1 MTRLYDLQDQLVQ
14 IDNILADNTN
24 EETQEILESARD
36 EVLKA
41 IDGKVENILEF
52 MSDCKTKVEQLKN
65 EENRL
70 AKKRKT
76 LENKAEYL
84 KGMLM
89 WFMKTN
95 GQEKAEF
102 GTWNVS
108 VAKTPERVVLD
119 ACDDDFPEQY
129 KKYSW
134 DIDKT
139 ALKKDMEDGKLV
151 IFSVSQGKEI
161 QLAHTESGETIRVK

>member
-1 MTRLYDLQDQLVQ
+1 MTRLYDLQDQLMQ

-24 EETQEILESARD
+24 EETQEILESARE

-52 MSDCKTKVEQLKN
+52 MSDCKAKIEQLKN
-65 EENRL
+65 EENRI

-84 KGMLM
+84 KDMLM

-95 GQEKAEF
+95 NQTKAEF

-108 VAKTPERVVLD
+108 VAKTPEKVVLD
-119 ACDDDFPEQY
+119 VSEEDLPDWFKRLTYTVDKVAIKDKMVNGKCCI
-129 KKYSW
+129 SG
-134 DIDKT
+134 IDG
-139 ALKKDMEDGKLV
+139 MP
-151 IFSVSQGKEI
+151 I
-161 QLAHTESGETIRVK
+161 QIAHTESGETIRVK

>member
-1 MTRLYDLQDQLVQ
+1 MTRLYDLQDQLMQ

-52 MSDCKTKVEQLKN
+52 MSDCKAKVEQLKS
-65 EENRL
+65 EEIRI

-95 GQEKAEF
+95 NQTKAEF

-108 VAKTPERVVLD
+108 VAKTPDKVVLD
-119 ACDDDFPEQY
+119 IDEASLPSWC
-129 KKYSW
+129 KKVVYTA
-134 DIDKT
+134 DKT
-139 ALKKDMEDGKLV
+139 VLKNQMIDGKAFIEGEDGKPLM
-151 IFSVSQGKEI
+151 I
-161 QLAHTESGETIRVK
+161 AHIESGETIRVK

>member
-1 MTRLYDLQDQLVQ
+1 MKLYDLQDQLVQ
-14 IDNILADNTN
+14 IDNILEANTN

-52 MSDCKTKVEQLKN
+52 MSDCKAKVEYLKN
-65 EENRL
+65 EEARI

-76 LENKAEYL
+76 LENKVEYF
-84 KGMLM
+84 KNMLM

-95 GQEKAEF
+95 GQDKAEF

-108 VAKTPERVVLD
+108 VAKTPAKVVLD
-119 ACDDDFPEQY
+119 VEEDDLPAWF
-129 KKYSW
+129 KKVSYTV
-134 DIDKT
+134 DKT
-139 ALKKDMEDGKLV
+139 AIKEQMVNDKCFIQGIDGMP
-151 IFSVSQGKEI
+151 I
-161 QLAHTESGETIRVK
+161 QVAHIETGETVRIK

>member
-1 MTRLYDLQDQLVQ
+1 MSRLYDLQDQLMQ

-41 IDGKVENILEF
+41 IDGKIENILEF
-52 MSDCKTKVEQLKN
+52 MSDCKAKVEQLKS
-65 EENRL
+65 EEIRI

-95 GQEKAEF
+95 NQTKAEF

-108 VAKTPERVVLD
+108 VAKTPDKVVLD
-119 ACDDDFPEQY
+119 IDEASLPSWC
-129 KKYSW
+129 KKITYTA
-134 DIDKT
+134 DKT
-139 ALKKDMEDGKLV
+139 VLKNQMIDGKAFIEGEDGKPLM
-151 IFSVSQGKEI
+151 I
-161 QLAHTESGETIRVK
+161 AHIESGETIRIK

>member
-1 MTRLYDLQDQLVQ
+1 MKLYDLQDRLMQ

-36 EVLKA
+36 KVLKA

-52 MSDCKTKVEQLKN
+52 MSDCKAKIEQLKS
-65 EENRL
+65 EEIRI

-95 GQEKAEF
+95 NQTKAEF

-108 VAKTPERVVLD
+108 VAKTPDKVVLD
-119 ACDDDFPEQY
+119 IDEASLPSWC
-129 KKYSW
+129 KKITYTA
-134 DIDKT
+134 DKT
-139 ALKKDMEDGKLV
+139 ALKNQMIDGKAFIEGEDGKPLM
-151 IFSVSQGKEI
+151 I
-161 QLAHTESGETIRVK
+161 AHIESGETIRVK

>member
-1 MTRLYDLQDQLVQ
+1 MKLYDLQDQLMQ

-41 IDGKVENILEF
+41 IDGKIENILEF
-52 MSDCKTKVEQLKN
+52 MSDCKAKIEQLKN
-65 EENRL
+65 EENRI

-95 GQEKAEF
+95 NKTKAEF

-108 VAKTPERVVLD
+108 VAKTPDKVVLD
-119 ACDDDFPEQY
+119 IDEASLPSWC
-129 KKYSW
+129 KKITYTA
-134 DIDKT
+134 DKT
-139 ALKKDMEDGKLV
+139 VLKNQMIDGKAFIEGEDGQPLM
-151 IFSVSQGKEI
+151 I
-161 QLAHTESGETIRVK
+161 AHIESGETIRVK